1 MNSWVRRTPT
11 IEEEMKWLP
20 LSIFCTM
27 PCQSFGNRMALS
39 IAYDYRGQEEMKT
52 WWTWDLEENACS
64 LNVFVRNRSPV
75 LVHAIPWLWATNNE
89 SLINE
94 KKVPRAIFLLRRFH
108 PVVSERHI
116 FFIISNTQ
124 IPPPTRPADLR
135 KVQMVLHSVN
145 FQVIY
150 TCRKGICDEE
160 FMSGELIK

>member
-11 IEEEMKWLP
+11 IEEEMKSLP

-124 IPPPTRPADLR
+124 IPHQPDQQTYV
-135 KVQMVLHSVN
+135 K
-145 FQVIY
+145 
-150 TCRKGICDEE
+150 CRWYSTLWTSKLFIPVARAFAMKNLCPGN
-160 FMSGELIK
+160 